1 MRILVTGG
9 TGRVGQTAVSH
20 LLSCGHEVKI
30 IGLDEDFELAGSTYA
45 RCDIDD
51 YENLCAHVRDADGI
65 VHLAA
70 IPYPGGGTP
79 EEIFHVNCTGTF
91 NVYQAAAAAG
101 IKRVVSA
108 SSINALGFNFG
119 TVHFDIEY
127 FPIDEDHR
135 ALTPDAYSFS
145 KQILEETADYFWRRE
160 RISGVQLRF
169 PFVYIHDDTG
179 HFGEMRAHVMQTY
192 SELMQ
197 MAPTEQKKAV
207 EEFWQHFSKMRQER
221 SFEKPWEERKKER
234 EQSAEEPQRR
244 MYFGV
249 SDFWSTIDARNAAI
263 AIEKGLSS
271 DYEGSHPLFVCD
283 ANNSTGIASEVL
295 AQRFYSQV
303 QMRKKSMEDTQ
314 SLLSF
319 ARAQELIGYAPQY

>member
-1 MRILVTGG
+1 
-9 TGRVGQTAVSH
+9 
-20 LLSCGHEVKI
+20 
-30 IGLDEDFELAGSTYA
+30 
-45 RCDIDD
+45 
-51 YENLCAHVRDADGI
+51 
-65 VHLAA
+65 
-70 IPYPGGGTP
+70 
-79 EEIFHVNCTGTF
+79 
-91 NVYQAAAAAG
+91 
-101 IKRVVSA
+101 
-108 SSINALGFNFG
+108 
-119 TVHFDIEY
+119 
-127 FPIDEDHR
+127 
-135 ALTPDAYSFS
+135 
-145 KQILEETADYFWRRE
+145 
-160 RISGVQLRF
+160 
-169 PFVYIHDDTG
+169 
-179 HFGEMRAHVMQTY
+179 MRAHVMQTY